1 MSVIC
6 RMRNNGTQAWR
17 LIRLERIL
25 VSIALRTS
33 CYNPYFLEL
42 VSKEM
47 SNYLL
52 GEFTFRCRSFICVLS
67 PMCDEFVCTFYLK
80 ILRHCALAVINAY
93 TNIAANLN
101 GETKLQDYLVRLLEL
116 FVQLGLES
124 KRVSEKAPVAFK
136 VRLHVRSLFEP
147 S

>member
-1 MSVIC
+1 
-6 RMRNNGTQAWR
+6 
-17 LIRLERIL
+17 
-25 VSIALRTS
+25 
-33 CYNPYFLEL
+33 
-42 VSKEM
+42 M

-52 GEFTFRCRSFICVLS
+52 GDFTFRCRSFICVLS
-67 PMCDEFVCTFYLK
+67 PMCDEFVRTFYLK

-93 TNIAANLN
+93 TNIAANLD

-136 VRLHVRSLFEP
+136 VRLRVRYLFATL
-147 S
+147 

>member
-1 MSVIC
+1 MCWARCAKKFV
-6 RMRNNGTQAWR
+6 GT
-17 LIRLERIL
+17 
-25 VSIALRTS
+25 
-33 CYNPYFLEL
+33 F
-42 VSKEM
+42 
-47 SNYLL
+47 
-52 GEFTFRCRSFICVLS
+52 F
-67 PMCDEFVCTFYLK
+67 LK

-93 TNIAANLN
+93 TNIAANLD

>member
-1 MSVIC
+1 M
-6 RMRNNGTQAWR
+6 
-17 LIRLERIL
+17 LK
-25 VSIALRTS
+25 
-33 CYNPYFLEL
+33 F
-42 VSKEM
+42 
-47 SNYLL
+47 YLCA
-52 GEFTFRCRSFICVLS
+52 GPVCKK
-67 PMCDEFVCTFYLK
+67 FVRTFYLK

-93 TNIAANLN
+93 TNIAANLD

-136 VRLHVRSLFEP
+136 VRLRVRFLFKT